1 MGTDKGNRPGK
12 WSVPIADLTA
22 QIAPLRDEIR
32 AAIEQV
38 MDTAGFSNG
47 PTVQQFEK
55 DFAAYCGAQEC
66 VAVNSGTNALHVAM
80 RCLGVGPGDEVI
92 TVSMS
97 FIATA
102 WPVLYLGARAV
113 FVDIDRGR
121 YTMDPGQLEAAITP
135 KTKAIVPVHLYGQCA
150 DMDPILE
157 IAGARGIPVVE
168 DVAHAPGAEYRGR
181 RAGAMG
187 TIGCFS
193 FYPTKNLGACGEGGA
208 ITTDDPEI
216 AERARRVRS
225 HGQTQ
230 SYVHDCVGYN
240 YRMDGLQGAILGIK
254 LKHLDAWNQAR
265 GAHAALYD
273 RLLSESGLTLP
284 EPTADGIHVYHLYVI
299 RDANR
304 DALQATLKQRGI
316 EASLHYP
323 VPIHL
328 QKPFQSMGYGRG
340 DLPVSEEVART
351 CLSLP
356 VCPELTEDQI
366 RQVVDA
372 LHAARG

>member
-1 MGTDKGNRPGK
+1 MGADKGNRPQK

-22 QIAPLRDEIR
+22 QVAPLRDQIH
-32 AAIEQV
+32 AAIDQV

-55 DFAAYCGAQEC
+55 ELAAYCQVREC

-80 RCLGVGPGDEVI
+80 RCLDVGPGDEVI

-102 WPVLYLGARAV
+102 WPMLYLGARAV
-113 FVDIDRGR
+113 FVDIDRDR
-121 YTMDPGQLEAAITP
+121 YTMDPSQLEAAITP

-157 IAGARGIPVVE
+157 IAGAHGIPVVE
-168 DVAHAPGAEYRGR
+168 DVAHAPGAEYKCR

-208 ITTDDPEI
+208 VTTNDPEI

-225 HGQTQ
+225 HGQSQ
-230 SYVHDCVGYN
+230 SYVHDCMGYN
-240 YRMDGLQGAILGIK
+240 YRMDGFQGAILGIK

-265 GAHAALYD
+265 RAHAVLYD
-273 RLLSESGLTLP
+273 RLLSESGVTVP
-284 EPTADGIHVYHLYVI
+284 KPATDGIHVYHLYVI
-299 RDANR
+299 RDAER
-304 DALQATLKQRGI
+304 DALHDALAGHGI
-316 EASLHYP
+316 ETGLHYP

-328 QKPFQSMGYGRG
+328 QKPFQSMGYGQG

-356 VCPELTEDQI
+356 VCPEVTEDQI
-366 RQVVDA
+366 RQVADA
-372 LHAARG
+372 LHAAGR